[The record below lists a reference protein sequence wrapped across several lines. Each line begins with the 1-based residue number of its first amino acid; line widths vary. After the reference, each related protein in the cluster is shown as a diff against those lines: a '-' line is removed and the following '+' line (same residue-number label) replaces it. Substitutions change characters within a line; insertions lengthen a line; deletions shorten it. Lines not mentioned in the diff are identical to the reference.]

1 MTIIADYADNPIDI
15 SSSQSITENF
25 PVIPKVTTETNSLSN
40 DNSCKRTVLYS
51 SSPKRKKK
59 SKSLPEVQDISSS
72 DSHSDDD
79 EFIQSFE
86 PVKTPTFNGR
96 HLSNSKTTDLVNNK
110 NVEKDSLLKDIEKKY
125 LIPLLVGQER
135 LELMMKS
142 LYKNQLKIQK
152 ALNKRQV
159 CFKNYFYFS

>member
-1 MTIIADYADNPIDI
+1 MVIAADYVNNPVDV
-15 SSSQSITENF
+15 SLSNSITESL
-25 PVIPKVTTETNSLSN
+25 PVISKPTTETNSLSN
-40 DNSCKRTVLYS
+40 DNSRKRTILHS
-51 SSPKRKKK
+51 PSPKRKKK
-59 SKSLPEVQDISSS
+59 LKSLPEVHSISSS

-79 EFIQSFE
+79 GFTQSFE

-96 HLSNSKTTDLVNNK
+96 HITNSVTTDLVNNK
-110 NVEKDSLLKDIEKKY
+110 SVEKESLLKYMETKY
-125 LIPLLVGQER
+125 LMPLLVAQES

-159 CFKNYFYFS
+159 CF